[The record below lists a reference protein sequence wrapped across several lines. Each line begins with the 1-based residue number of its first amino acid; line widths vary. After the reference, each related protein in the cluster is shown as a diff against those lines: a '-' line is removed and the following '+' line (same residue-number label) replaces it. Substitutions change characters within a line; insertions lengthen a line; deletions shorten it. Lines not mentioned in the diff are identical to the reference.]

1 MDGGPPCFPPGSSCP
16 AVLGAARGE
25 AAGSAYGALTLCGGP
40 SHVLPLAC
48 RFVTPPRGVRPRE
61 RAPSTPAAQRAHAVT
76 RPPVWA
82 GAVPIASTP
91 AVSVDFPSS
100 GYLDVSVPPVAPR
113 IAGDRPSP
121 VGFPHSGTPGSKPEC
136 GSPGTIAASRALH
149 RRPVPRHPPC
159 ALRAGPPLG
168 GGAGSVPASFFSCVP
183 VAMRLSRCPGR
194 APGAG
199 YRGLR
204 GKARLVLHRSLER
217 R

>member
-76 RPPVWA
+76 LPPVWA

-136 GSPGTIAASRALH
+136 GSPGTIAASRALL

-168 GGAGSVPASFFSCVP
+168 GGAGFGARFLLLMRSCRYAALKVPGEGPGGRVP
-183 VAMRLSRCPGR
+183 RISWGRLARFLF
-194 APGAG
+194 AP
-199 YRGLR
+199 
-204 GKARLVLHRSLER
+204 
-217 R
+217 